1 MSLNPK
7 ISDWRDKVVWVSGAS
22 SGIGAALVHTLLQSG
37 AKVALSARKQAAL
50 DTVANGHENAF
61 VVTCDT
67 TDAASVQAAA
77 DAIAA
82 HFGRLDLVIV
92 NAGNHTPMR
101 AFELDTAKAR
111 SLIDTNLTGSVNTVA
126 AALTRLDKHGGIAIV
141 GSVAGF
147 GGLPTGLIYGA
158 TKAALINFAETLYLD
173 LVPRGQSVY
182 LINPGFVK
190 TPLTDKNPFKMPA
203 LISAQ
208 QAADDI
214 VAGIEAGKFEID
226 FPRRFTGVV
235 KLINWLPY
243 RWYFWLVHKGTGL

>member
-1 MSLNPK
+1 MNPK

-22 SGIGAALVHTLLQSG
+22 SGIGAALVQNLLQRG
-37 AKVALSARKQAAL
+37 AKVALSARNQAAL
-50 DTVANGHENAF
+50 DSVAGGHANAF

-67 TDAASVQAAA
+67 IDATSVQAAA
-77 DAIAA
+77 DTIAT

-101 AFELDTAKAR
+101 AFELDVAKAR
-111 SLIDTNLTGSVNTVA
+111 ALIDTNLTGSVNTVA
-126 AALTRLDKHGGIAIV
+126 AALARLDQRGGIAIV

-203 LISAQ
+203 LISADA
-208 QAADDI
+208 AADSI
-214 VAGIEAGKFEID
+214 ISGMAAGKFEIH

-235 KLINWLPY
+235 KLINRLPY
-243 RWYFWLVHKGTGL
+243 RWYFWLIHKGTGL

>member
-1 MSLNPK
+1 MAMNPV
-7 ISDWRDKVVWVSGAS
+7 IRDWRDKVVWVSGAS
-22 SGIGAALVHTLLQSG
+22 SGIGAALVRELLQRG
-37 AKVALSARKQAAL
+37 AKVALSSRNRAAL
-50 DTVANGHENAF
+50 EAVADSHFNAF

-67 TDAASVQAAA
+67 TDAAATQAAA
-77 DAIAA
+77 DAIVRY
-82 HFGRLDLVIV
+82 FSRLDMVIV

-101 AFELDTAKAR
+101 AYALDTTQAR
-111 SLIDTNLTGSVNTVA
+111 TLIDTNLTGSVNTVA
-126 AALTRLDKHGGIAIV
+126 AALSHLQPDGGIAIV

-182 LINPGFVK
+182 LINPGFVR

-203 LISAQ
+203 IITAE
-208 QAADDI
+208 AAASTI
-214 VAGIEAGKFEID
+214 IGGIAAGKFEIH
-226 FPRRFTGVV
+226 FPRRFTILV
-235 KLINWLPY
+235 KLIGLLPY